1 MLATQLNKPSI
12 LWKRGAIWLALLGPF
27 FFLSY
32 GWVNYFTSGRT
43 DVGVM
48 VEAWERQ
55 LPFVPWLMLPYMS
68 IDAFYAA
75 SLFLFR
81 KRSALDRHAYRLLL
95 ATVIS
100 LIGFLLY
107 PLQFSF
113 EVPKADGF
121 NGMLQAILMGFD
133 KPYNQ
138 APSLHISLLIVLW
151 ELYAKRLQGF
161 MKVILHVWFFA
172 IAASVLLVY
181 QHHFI
186 DVWTGAL
193 AGVICLY
200 LIPDQ
205 PFSWRWQRPTVRMK
219 HLALRY
225 GLSATLSAFAALFAH
240 QVSDFLTA
248 IFIWTAIALL
258 LVALAY
264 SGFEQHAFQRDH
276 LTKRRGHMRW
286 PAKFLLAP
294 YLFLSWLSYRRYTKE
309 KYLPNKIHGNVWLGA
324 FPRKEVAK
332 MSVSWHGIL
341 DLTNEFP
348 AVSFKAP
355 NHKYLPVLD
364 LTPPKPATLV
374 KAVRWLER
382 TQQQGDVLVH
392 CALGMSRSAS
402 VVACWLVWR
411 RHAANIQEAIAK
423 INAIRTASVLSIE
436 HEENITEALKCLGQT
451 EPSTLTRPLS
461 KPEVHAN
468 ISMALSL
475 LKAFKPVEVFSIVN
489 CLLAIVG
496 VVYSPML
503 KIKFLCTLVILIGL
517 GVLYFAMRIRID
529 RTLFERWDSL
539 DIAALDEALLV
550 LNPKHQSGRALAL
563 RLEGSYKLF
572 NRGILAISLQ
582 LLMLVQMIWSI

>member
-1 MLATQLNKPSI
+1 MQDLHLNRPPI
-12 LWKRGAIWLALLGPF
+12 LWKRGALWLALLGPF

-43 DVGVM
+43 DVGVI
-48 VEAWERQ
+48 VEAWEHQ

-81 KRSALDRHAYRLLL
+81 KRSALDRHALRLLL

-113 EVPKADGF
+113 DVPKADGF
-121 NGMLQAILMGFD
+121 NGVLQAILFGFD

-151 ELYAKRLQGF
+151 ELYAKRLQGL
-161 MKVILHVWFFA
+161 MKVALHVWFFA

-193 AGVICLY
+193 VGVFCLY
-200 LIPDQ
+200 LIPDK
-205 PFSWRWQRPTVRMK
+205 PFSWRWNKPTARMK
-219 HLALRY
+219 HLAFRY
-225 GLSATLSAFAALFAH
+225 SLSAVGMALAAYFA
-240 QVSDFLTA
+240 SYSSIFLTV
-248 IFIWTAIALL
+248 IFIWTSVALS
-258 LVALAY
+258 LVAMAY
-264 SGFEQHAFQRDH
+264 LGFEQHVFQRNV
-276 LTKRRGHMRW
+276 LTERRGYLRW
-286 PAKFLLAP
+286 PAKLLLAP
-294 YLFLSWLSYRRYTKE
+294 YLFLSWCSYRMYTKN
-309 KYLPNKIHGNVWLGA
+309 KHLPNNVHGNIWLGA
-324 FPRKEVAK
+324 FPRAAIAN
-332 MSVSWHGIL
+332 MNVSWHGVL

-348 AVSFKAP
+348 KPTLKAILQ
-355 NHKYLPVLD
+355 KYLPVLD
-364 LTPPKPATLV
+364 LTPPKPKTLV
-374 KAVRWLER
+374 RAVRWLDNA
-382 TQQQGDVLVH
+382 QQHGDVLVH

-411 RHAANIQEAIAK
+411 GHAASIQEAIAK
-423 INAIRTASVLSIE
+423 INAVRSASVLSIE
-436 HEENITEALKCLGQT
+436 HEENISEALKCLGKT
-451 EPSTLTRPLS
+451 ESLALTRPLS
-461 KPEVHAN
+461 KPEAHAK
-468 ISMALSL
+468 ISLALSL

-489 CLLAIVG
+489 CMLAIAG
-496 VVYSPML
+496 VVYSPNL
-503 KIKFLCTLVILIGL
+503 KIKLICTLVILIGL
-517 GVLYFAMRIRID
+517 GVLYFAIRIRID

-539 DIAALDEALLV
+539 EIAALDEALIG
-550 LNPKHQSGRALAL
+550 LNPKHQSGRALTT

-572 NRGILAISLQ
+572 NRGILAILLQ
-582 LLMLVQMIWSI
+582 FLMLVQMVWFI